1 MPDFLHQFFVRESR
15 DRQDQT
21 LINQDQDKDIDE
33 LKSRLDEIS
42 QQLAMAVR
50 AHALQYIESLQKAHP
65 SLHLEITTADTLIEK
80 QAQSKKSK
88 KSTSHTY
95 FRFQIIG
102 RDNLLS
108 FRSAGGLL
116 EYFSL
121 PIQARPNTQ
130 KQDPSQIATF
140 ANEYGS
146 RYKGCF
152 NYVDLGEGFVWRFD
166 KGQELDAEQAKHI
179 IQALIDELVVAESRH
194 HAQSHS
200 QTSHGGNSLQDLAAA
215 PDPDRAN
222 LLFRL
227 VNQEEVLKMSLARDL
242 HDSVI
247 ADLMML
253 KRYLSGDKALSTEET
268 IEIID
273 ETLVQLRDL
282 VNSYSPRQL
291 QEWGLRVGLQDLL
304 DRLGRRT
311 GIATSMIIKGEMP
324 LFPESVTLHIFRIVQ
339 EALNNAEKHARAAHI
354 DLEIK
359 VDRETATNQDGDLDR
374 VLITVEDDGEGFEL
388 EQDRVGSGA
397 DSLHHF
403 GMGGMQER
411 VELIKCF
418 YPCHFA
424 IESSIKQGTRVTLQI
439 QKRRV

>member
-1 MPDFLHQFFVRESR
+1 
-15 DRQDQT
+15 
-21 LINQDQDKDIDE
+21 
-33 LKSRLDEIS
+33 
-42 QQLAMAVR
+42 MAVR

-65 SLHLEITTADTLIEK
+65 SLHLEITTADTLVEK
-80 QAQSKKSK
+80 QTQTKKSK

-121 PIQARPNTQ
+121 PVETKP
-130 KQDPSQIATF
+130 KSLF

-166 KGQELDAEQAKHI
+166 RGQELDAEQAKQI
-179 IQALIDELVVAESRH
+179 VQALIDEIVVAESRH
-194 HAQSHS
+194 HAQSIGHAANNPEDFSIAPPNPDHS
-200 QTSHGGNSLQDLAAA
+200 
-215 PDPDRAN
+215 N

-311 GIATSMIIKGEMP
+311 GIATSMIVEGEMP

-354 DLEIK
+354 DMEIK
-359 VDRETATNQDGDLDR
+359 VDRKKGHNQDDD
-374 VLITVEDDGEGFEL
+374 VDSVIIAIEDDGEGFEIAR
-388 EQDRVGSGA
+388 DKAGSGL
-397 DSLHHF
+397 DSMQHF
-403 GMGGMQER
+403 GLGGMHER

-418 YPCHFA
+418 YPCSFT
-424 IESSIKQGTRVTLQI
+424 IESSVKQGTRVTLQI